1 MTLENLLNST
11 KLFFD
16 RKIGGEEYCAI
27 FQEFYE
33 KYFNYELMK
42 KSNKNLAD
50 LIEEVNEDVSRFES
64 NEFLRKEQAD
74 YYLDEKGLI
83 DSVARI
89 LVFK

>member
-33 KYFNYELMK
+33 KYFNINNSKNISEDELLQIK
-42 KSNKNLAD
+42 QL
-50 LIEEVNEDVSRFES
+50 
-64 NEFLRKEQAD
+64 
-74 YYLDEKGLI
+74 
-83 DSVARI
+83 
-89 LVFK
+89 LVEIN